1 MKTRRRLERGWVV
14 ASLLI
19 GTLMPTETS
28 AQSAVE
34 ALGEPRPQPIPA
46 IDADHALVNAQE
58 PEHFE
63 AEHFELSFGL
73 APTLGGLAGLA
84 GIGGLGGL
92 GGLQGMIGLPVAM
105 DLGVPL
111 GSRALLSIGGA
122 GTYAESG
129 TSASFAVQLPIS
141 VLVYLDRPRAGA
153 FVPIVR
159 VQLRGSYAEL
169 RSDLASSAM
178 LALGAGARGG
188 LTYLFDDAVAKRAG
202 LAAGLDGAM
211 REVHTSVGLRLE
223 SSFTLVLRT

>member
-1 MKTRRRLERGWVV
+1 MKTRRRLVRGWVV

-19 GTLMPTETS
+19 GTLMPSGTS

-34 ALGEPRPQPIPA
+34 ALDEPRPRETLA
-46 IDADHALVNAQE
+46 TDADPALANVDE
-58 PEHFE
+58 PHLDEPQR
-63 AEHFELSFGL
+63 FELSFGL

-84 GIGGLGGL
+84 GVGLGGL

-105 DLGVPL
+105 DLAIPL
-111 GSRALLSIGGA
+111 GSRALLSIGGTGA
-122 GTYAESG
+122 YAEIG
-129 TSASFAVQLPIS
+129 TTSSFAVQLPVS
-141 VLVYLDRPRAGA
+141 VLAYLDRPRAGA

-159 VQLRGSYAEL
+159 VQLRGSYSEL

-188 LTYLFDDAVAKRAG
+188 LTYLFDDAVAIRAELG
-202 LAAGLDGAM
+202 AGIDGMMAASQA
-211 REVHTSVGLRLE
+211 SISLRLE